1 MGRNP
6 KKKSKGGGGG
16 GASKNDSDDE
26 WEEGITTITGESEDE
41 EMMEDGDDDPNR
53 EATRRPPRT
62 ARARAAEPSS
72 PSRGS
77 SIRHDETPRVFF
89 SFGDGGSSRVPLLR
103 LERRSA
109 FSFPD
114 VPAAPQ
120 TRVDDSINNLSI
132 P

>member
-1 MGRNP
+1 MIRTGKRRGVHLESRVGPTRGRTFVP
-6 KKKSKGGGGG
+6 V
-16 GASKNDSDDE
+16 ARLVDS
-26 WEEGITTITGESEDE
+26 
-41 EMMEDGDDDPNR
+41 
-53 EATRRPPRT
+53 ARRD
-62 ARARAAEPSS
+62 AA
-72 PSRGS
+72 G
-77 SIRHDETPRVFF
+77 FF
-89 SFGDGGSSRVPLLR
+89 FFPFGDGGSSRVPRLR